1 MRLVLRFISFKYLW
15 SNCCVDVDCH
25 TSFTK
30 VYFSYKC
37 KHAGGYTFKCKC
49 KIGLSGDG
57 HFCGPDSD
65 MDGWP
70 DHNLNCTDIRCR
82 KDNCVYVPNSGQEDA
97 DKDGIGD
104 VCGK

>member
-1 MRLVLRFISFKYLW
+1 
-15 SNCCVDVDCH
+15 
-25 TSFTK
+25 
-30 VYFSYKC
+30 
-37 KHAGGYTFKCKC
+37 
-49 KIGLSGDG
+49 
-57 HFCGPDSD
+57 

-104 VCGK
+104 VCGRHNQNFIKI